1 MSLGERELTGHS
13 NQQFFSEQEPEEWE
27 CKMRGHTSV
36 KSSALGKGQDVWT
49 VVSAWGTLLQPAE
62 DLLVCDT
69 NDCVILSW
77 TRSWNWDRGYKWL
90 QNSFPKMCCC
100 MQTSPSWW
108 ICIKAMKSLAKP
120 QEGQAS
126 SPLGASSLQL
136 LSFHSC
142 IENFSRLQHHT
153 LPTNRELF
161 QSCKPGAGCSLRGG
175 HQTLSHQSLQGF
187 FFSNTLIIG
196 CL

>member
-1 MSLGERELTGHS
+1 
-13 NQQFFSEQEPEEWE
+13 
-27 CKMRGHTSV
+27 
-36 KSSALGKGQDVWT
+36 
-49 VVSAWGTLLQPAE
+49 
-62 DLLVCDT
+62 
-69 NDCVILSW
+69 
-77 TRSWNWDRGYKWL
+77 
-90 QNSFPKMCCC
+90 
-100 MQTSPSWW
+100 
-108 ICIKAMKSLAKP
+108 MKSLAKP

-153 LPTNRELF
+153 LPTDRELF

-187 FFSNTLIIG
+187 FFLKYIDNRLPIIG
-196 CL
+196 CILISMVLACICEFFCPISLYWREALVKHSSILPLFTKGRRMLYYCIFHLGSSLFGYQSISEHLPLIINSE